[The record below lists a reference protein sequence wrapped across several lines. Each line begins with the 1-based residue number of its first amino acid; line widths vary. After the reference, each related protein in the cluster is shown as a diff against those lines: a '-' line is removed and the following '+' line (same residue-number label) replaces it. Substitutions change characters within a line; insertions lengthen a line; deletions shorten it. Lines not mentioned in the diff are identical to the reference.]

1 MSSQA
6 GKRTSRNK
14 RIEEK
19 LSVLPAKPGVYTML
33 DSGGKILYVGKAK
46 QLSSRVRSYFRG
58 TPVNPRIASLVGRI
72 ADLDY
77 IVTDSEVE
85 ALILESNLIKEHRP
99 RYNVSLKDD
108 KRYPY
113 LKVTVNEPFP
123 RAFVTRRYQNDGAR
137 YYGPYTNAGALR
149 TTLEVLRKVFP
160 LRTCSHKLPERR
172 GEREC
177 LNFHLGKCSG
187 PCHGHTSREDY
198 DAMVTEVL
206 QFLDGRTEG
215 IARRLKQ
222 QMRQASTQLDFELAA
237 RCRDQLAAVHKVS
250 ERQKMF
256 ALGGGDGDFLA
267 VSVDGG
273 DACVVVL
280 KIRSGKLIGSEHRYL
295 KNSLRETP
303 SEVLNAFISQNYISE
318 REYPGKVY
326 LSQDIEDRQSLEEIL
341 SRVAG
346 WKVKIHVPGRGD
358 KARLVRMAEKNSHLL
373 LEELIMHKEQA
384 RQRVPEALLELQKT
398 LKLPSLPRLAVCF
411 DVSTIQG
418 AYAVA
423 AMSCFRNGRPYKAG
437 YRKFRIRRQGGQDDF
452 AMINEAVR
460 RYFERVAEGELDMPQ
475 LVVIDG
481 GRGQLGAACKAI
493 RETAVDL
500 PPILALA
507 KKDEELYFPH
517 QPEPYSLSRRS
528 QALRFLQRLRDE
540 AHRFALTYHRTV
552 RKRETLRTR
561 LEDIPGVGRARV
573 RTLLEAFGSPAAVA
587 QANEQQLASLQ
598 GISPALAGRIVQRMK
613 GKKTDA
619 EST

>member
-1 MSSQA
+1 
-6 GKRTSRNK
+6 
-14 RIEEK
+14 
-19 LSVLPAKPGVYTML
+19 ML

-46 QLSSRVRSYFRG
+46 QLSGRVRSYFRS
-58 TPVNPRIASLVGRI
+58 TPAKPKIASLVGRI

-77 IVTDSEVE
+77 IVTDSEAE

-99 RYNVSLKDD
+99 RYNVNLKDD

-113 LKVTVNEPFP
+113 LKVTINEPFP
-123 RAFVTRRYQNDGAR
+123 RVFVTRRYLDDGGR

-160 LRTCSHKLPERR
+160 LRSCSYRLPERR
-172 GEREC
+172 GRREC

-187 PCHGHTSREDY
+187 PCHGHISREDY
-198 DAMVTEVL
+198 AAMVKEVL

-215 IARRLKQ
+215 ITRRLKQ
-222 QMRQASTQLDFELAA
+222 RMQQASSRLDFELAA
-237 RCRDQLAAVHKVS
+237 RYRDQLAAVHKVS
-250 ERQKMF
+250 ERQKMHE
-256 ALGGGDGDFLA
+256 LGGGDGDFLA
-267 VSVDGG
+267 VSVDGS

-295 KNSLRETP
+295 KNSLREPP
-303 SEVLNAFISQNYISE
+303 SAVLNAFISQNYIAE
-318 REYPGKVY
+318 RECPGRVY
-326 LSQDIEDRQSLEEIL
+326 LSQNIEDRRSLEEIL
-341 SRVAG
+341 SRVSG
-346 WKVKIHVPGRGD
+346 RKVKMHVPERGD
-358 KARLVRMAEKNSHLL
+358 RARLVQMAEKNSHLL
-373 LEELIMHKEQA
+373 LEELIMRKEQA

-411 DVSTIQG
+411 DASTIQG
-418 AYAVA
+418 EYAVA
-423 AMSCFRNGRPYKAG
+423 AMSCFRNGSPYKGG
-437 YRKFRIRRQGGQDDF
+437 YRRFRIRRRGGQDDF

-460 RYFERVAEGELDMPQ
+460 RYFARVAEGELDMPQ

-493 RETAVDL
+493 RETAEAL

-507 KKDEELYFPH
+507 KKDEALYFPDE
-517 QPEPYSLSRRS
+517 PGPYSLSKRS

-540 AHRFALTYHRTV
+540 AHRFAVTYHRTV

-561 LEDIPGVGRARV
+561 LEDIPGVGPARL

-587 QANEQQLASLQ
+587 QADECRLASLQ
-598 GISPALAGRIVQRMK
+598 GISPALARRIIQGLK
-613 GKKTDA
+613 GERADA
-619 EST
+619 ESA